1 MEIFELL
8 ESLEDIIERSRNLPF
23 SAKGIVDKD
32 EILDLIKE
40 IRLKHLRKQRKK
52 INYCNNCTKVGFDNI
67 DDDVEKALREIKRTF
82 TGLLVEFYQVTSQ
95 TDSCIEI
102 NWVSQPE
109 SNQSYHSKVNI
120 YMTIRITDIN
130 QVALNNRIQAV
141 DRVIKFSLEQAK
153 FQIACVDYPLAN
165 YLNNNYELNCVK
177 AVRKKEDL
185 LYMQNG
191 IMNSVYV
198 YDVYNDVSPEL
209 DNIVNIM
216 MNSSNAII
224 SLQLFPVRLFQ
235 EEQYY
240 FEKIVN
246 NLSSLANG
254 ISIPQYGFMR
264 DGLAEEPLKMY
275 SYYLN
280 HINQGLFLQNLTVIG
295 STFNANNLASKVL
308 IECTSKNS
316 EGKIPRFEIVDL
328 PNQIDTVKNY
338 PYLYPWIISDVNL
351 KTHRLNVVLDRYNS
365 YLYRIANLVTPDE
378 ASTFFRFPIGTK
390 KITGGIEILDI
401 EKRTKTYTEGILNT
415 SDIILGRLQN
425 IINND
430 TANLGFNLK
439 DLTKHMLVVGTP
451 GSGKSTFLVGLMDRL
466 WKEHH
471 IPFLVIEP
479 AKTEYRSLIDSID
492 ELQIFSPGKNNV
504 APYILNPFVPPKGVP
519 LEVYKS
525 IVKAAFSVA
534 FEMWTPLDQLF
545 DETLNICYSDC
556 GWLDETTI
564 EDGRRVFTLSDFIET
579 YRKVVNSKGYTGE
592 YKKQVETAGVMRLQ
606 GLLEQNINIFDNI
619 NSVSI
624 EDILT
629 KPTVIE
635 LSNVKDIKQKSF
647 IIALLLNNI
656 YAYAEANLRND
667 GQLKNVI
674 LLEEAH
680 VLLSGDNV
688 STNNESSSANAQAVK
703 LLAGM
708 LAEIR
713 SRGVGIVIADQ
724 SSRKV
729 SSDVISNTNIKVMFR
744 LVEATDKEIVMNSTV
759 MNKPQFDR
767 LAKLRTGQALV
778 YFDKLDET
786 EEIELDDYR
795 LNHNITT
802 DLSDQA
808 VKSRMH
814 YWDTR
819 QALLIPYEECVYL
832 PECKQRCNF
841 EVRSKARV
849 IADRIF
855 RKYFENLKSIDEFK
869 KVYYKIN
876 TIIEKE
882 TLEIFDKSVVNQIR
896 SCVKV
901 HVLRK
906 TRFYTNLGITRK
918 MCISTI
924 KSLNQGGHQ

>member
-1 MEIFELL
+1 MDF
-8 ESLEDIIERSRNLPF
+8 
-23 SAKGIVDKD
+23 A
-32 EILDLIKE
+32 
-40 IRLKHLRKQRKK
+40 K
-52 INYCNNCTKVGFDNI
+52 INYTQLNDGRIMGMLSYQVLKVPNYILLG
-67 DDDVEKALREIKRTF
+67 DDVEKVLHDIKITF
-82 TGLLVEFYQVTSQ
+82 TNLLTEFYQITSQ
-95 TDSCIEI
+95 TDSCIEL
-102 NWVSQPE
+102 NWLNFPE
-109 SNQSYHSKVNI
+109 TNQSYQSKI
-120 YMTIRITDIN
+120 ELYLTLRITDQN
-130 QVALNNRIQAV
+130 QILLNNRIQEI
-141 DRVIKFSLEQAK
+141 DRIINFNLENAKYQIKLS
-153 FQIACVDYPLAN
+153 DYPLN
-165 YLNNNYELNCVK
+165 TYLMDNPQLR
-177 AVRKKEDL
+177 AVRAIRKKEDIM
-185 LYMQNG
+185 YMQNG
-191 IMNSVYV
+191 MLNCVYT
-198 YDVYNDVSPEL
+198 YDTYADVSPEL
-209 DNIVNIM
+209 DNLLNIM
-216 MNSSNAII
+216 MNTNASII
-224 SLQLFPVRLFQ
+224 SLQLIPVVLSQ

-246 NLSSLANG
+246 NLSNLSNG
-254 ISIPQYGFMR
+254 MTIPQYGFIR
-264 DGLAEEPLKMY
+264 DGLADVPLKTY
-275 SYYLN
+275 GYYLN
-280 HINQGLFLQNLTVIG
+280 HLTQGLYLQNLIVAGTEYNI
-295 STFNANNLASKVL
+295 NNVASKL
-308 IECTSKNS
+308 MLECTTKNN

-328 PNQIDTVKNY
+328 PNQIEAIKNY
-338 PYLYPWIISDVNL
+338 PFLYPWIISEANL
-351 KTHRLNVVLDRYNS
+351 QIHRLNFVLDRYNS

-378 ASTFFRFPIGTK
+378 VSTIFRIPIGTK
-390 KITGGIEILDI
+390 KITAGLNISDI
-401 EKRTKTYTEGILNT
+401 EKRNKTYTNGIINT
-415 SDIILGRLQN
+415 ADIILGRLQN
-425 IINND
+425 VINNEN
-430 TANLGFNLK
+430 ASLGFNLK
-439 DLTKHMLVVGTP
+439 DLTRHMLVVGTP

-466 WKEHH
+466 WKNHH

-504 APYILNPFVPPKGVP
+504 APYILNPFIPPKKVP

-525 IVKAAFSVA
+525 IVKSAFSVA

-564 EDGRRVFTLSDFIET
+564 EDGRRVFTLSEFIET

-619 NSVSI
+619 NTVSI

-656 YAYAEANLRND
+656 YAYVEANLRND
-667 GQLKNVI
+667 GNLKNVI

-680 VLLSGDNV
+680 VLLCGDNMSS
-688 STNNESSSANAQAVK
+688 STETSSANAQAVK
-703 LLAGM
+703 LLSGM

-729 SSDVISNTNIKVMFR
+729 SSDVIANTNIKVMFR
-744 LVEATDKEIVMNSTV
+744 LVEASDKNIVMASTI
-759 MNKPQFDR
+759 MNKLQLER
-767 LAKLRTGQALV
+767 LSKLKTGQALV

-802 DLSDQA
+802 DLSDES
-808 VKSRMH
+808 VKEKMH
-814 YWDTR
+814 YWDNR
-819 QALLIPYEECVYL
+819 QELLIPYEECKYL
-832 PECKQRCNF
+832 PKCKMGCNF
-841 EVRSKARV
+841 DIRSKARV

-855 RKYFENLKSIDEFK
+855 RKYIANLKTIDEFK
-869 KVYYKIN
+869 KVYFKIN
-876 TIIEKE
+876 TLIENE
-882 TLEIFDKSVVNQIR
+882 AIEIFDENIVNEIR
-896 SCVKV
+896 SCVKI

-906 TRFYTNLGITRK
+906 SRFYTSIGITRK

-924 KSLNQGGHQ
+924 KFLNIGGQQ